1 MRIYGR
7 VRVLVATVAGEGTKL
22 PRIAAATSKHPYQL
36 PVVPGFHQES
46 KASKMAAKSKLCVV
60 FVALLCRPRNEPC
73 PMFLAMGWEDVIAG
87 TMRLSLFTHSC
98 PSPPPY
104 NPTPVPLQPRTTY
117 ERCGPHRYD
126 AKTAGGSSVADEAA
140 IGRTAKGAQGDTLVA
155 SHVGD
160 MDMVRIREAE
170 KIIDTDEVAFGKYIM
185 DEVRE
190 KGARPLYALRA

>member
-1 MRIYGR
+1 MPCVPCHGLGRCHRWLHDPSRI
-7 VRVLVATVAGEGTKL
+7 
-22 PRIAAATSKHPYQL
+22 
-36 PVVPGFHQES
+36 
-46 KASKMAAKSKLCVV
+46 
-60 FVALLCRPRNEPC
+60 
-73 PMFLAMGWEDVIAG
+73 LA
-87 TMRLSLFTHSC
+87 
-98 PSPPPY
+98 PP
-104 NPTPVPLQPRTTY
+104 PLQPHTTS

-190 KGARPLYALRA
+190 KGARPLYALRARVVHAL